1 MKLLHSFI
9 LVDFLHAAR
18 DCWDYGIGYCSQ
30 SLCIRKKHIF
40 REFLTFCLPE
50 DPIRFEFVRN
60 YLLTCV
66 NFNQMVTRDI
76 RVIRNQEE
84 FVRTGQ
90 RIRHISRSTVRET
103 ITIAVIQVFIRPSDL
118 NSSHLIIKMMTRRA
132 PGATLL
138 TKTSGMNIATFQNA
152 LGRHLVGTR
161 RNHRAIR
168 ETRAQ
173 PEIISTV
180 KSGTLMSH
188 TFQISAH
195 WIVITISAVTQDSFI
210 LVHLFTKW
218 DSHEL

>member
-1 MKLLHSFI
+1 MLKKKTYFQ
-9 LVDFLHAAR
+9 
-18 DCWDYGIGYCSQ
+18 GIFN
-30 SLCIRKKHIF
+30 F
-40 REFLTFCLPE
+40 RLPK

-152 LGRHLVGTR
+152 LGRNLVGTR
-161 RNHRAIR
+161 RNHRAIL

-195 WIVITISAVTQDSFI
+195 WIVITISAAIQDSFI
-210 LVHLFTKW
+210 FIHLFTK
-218 DSHEL
+218 